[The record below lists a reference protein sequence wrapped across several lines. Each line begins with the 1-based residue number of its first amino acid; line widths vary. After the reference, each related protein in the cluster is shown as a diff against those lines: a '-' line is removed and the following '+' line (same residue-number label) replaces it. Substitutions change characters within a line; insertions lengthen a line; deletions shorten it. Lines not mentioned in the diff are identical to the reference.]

1 MLGSQFSVK
10 IISTSFPYRTFVKYC
25 KSRYVLCFLII
36 GTFLVYVYII
46 MLLVS
51 IEYTLICGT
60 LLGLSLSTC
69 A

>member
-10 IISTSFPYRTFVKYC
+10 IISTSFPYRTFI

-51 IEYTLICGT
+51 IECTLICGT
-60 LLGLSLSTC
+60 LLGLSLSTY